1 MHRPV
6 RALIP
11 ILFAVSLVS
20 LVAVLTVRRAEP
32 VPLYAART
40 GLMCASCH
48 FDPNGGGPRNEFGFN
63 FAKQRHDLT
72 PEDSTSQWGRL
83 ALVNRVGDSFPLYF
97 GVNQRFMA
105 LANTTVKSDSLDRA
119 GFYSMETAL
128 YVTFQ
133 PHPRLTLVYSR
144 DGFESG
150 SMTQD
155 AFGMISGFGWNGY
168 LKAGRFR
175 TPFGLRLDDH
185 TVATR
190 NSFLDF
196 QSPPLEPGFLPYDP
210 RFPDEGLEYGVTKGD
225 WFGRASLTNGR
236 SNALGG
242 SGGPFAAAW
251 TGKLGYNRSAFQV
264 AGSFY
269 DDYYKSG
276 LSLYGYKRTT
286 RWGAYGLTHWKK
298 LAFLG
303 ELDAGTDEVPSG
315 VKVNK
320 WAGFVETDYAPVR
333 WTNFRLRYDAL
344 SLANLGDPVIR
355 DQGQYQRWSLEGEFV
370 PVPFAEIRWAL
381 RYIDPKL
388 GTDPNTGESIPNE
401 RQAFVQFH
409 FSY

>member
-1 MHRPV
+1 MRRPV

-11 ILFAVSLVS
+11 ILFAVSLIS
-20 LVAVLTVRRAEP
+20 LVSVFLTRRAEP

-72 PEDSTSQWGRL
+72 PEDSTSQWANL

-105 LANTTVKSDSLDRA
+105 LANTTAKSDSLDRA
-119 GFYSMETAL
+119 GFFSMETAL

-155 AFGMISGFGWNGY
+155 AFGMISGFGWDGY

-196 QSPPLEPGFLPYDP
+196 QQATAPEPGFLPYDP
-210 RFPDEGLEYGVTKGD
+210 RFPDEGLEYGVTKGN
-225 WFGRASLTNGR
+225 WFGRASLTNGN
-236 SNALGG
+236 SNVLAGQY
-242 SGGPFAAAW
+242 SAAW

-264 AGSFY
+264 AASVY
-269 DDYYKSG
+269 DDYYKNGS
-276 LSLYGYKRTT
+276 SLYGYKRTT
-286 RWGAYGLTHWKK
+286 RWGGYGLTHWKK

-303 ELDAGTDEVPSG
+303 ELDAGTDEIPG
-315 VKVNK
+315 GPKVNK

-333 WTNFRLRYDAL
+333 WTNVRVRYDAV
-344 SLANLGDPVIR
+344 SLDRGGVLVPA
-355 DQGQYQRWSLEGEFV
+355 DQGSFSRWALEGEFV

-388 GTDPNTGESIPNE
+388 GTDPTSGATIPNE

>member
-1 MHRPV
+1 MRRPV

-11 ILFAVSLVS
+11 ILFTTTLVS
-20 LVAVLTVRRAEP
+20 LFSARRAQP

-72 PEDSTSQWGRL
+72 PEDSTSQWANL

-105 LANTTVKSDSLDRA
+105 LANTTVKTDSLDRA

-150 SMTQD
+150 SVTQD

-175 TPFGLRLDDH
+175 TPFGLRMDDH

-210 RFPDEGLEYGVTKGD
+210 RLPDEGLEYGVMKGN
-225 WFGRASLTNGR
+225 WFGRTSLTNGN
-236 SNALGG
+236 SHVLGG
-242 SGGPFAAAW
+242 IGGQYSAAW
-251 TGKLGYNRSAFQV
+251 TAKLGYNRSAFQ
-264 AGSFY
+264 AAASFY
-269 DDYYKSG
+269 DDYYKNG

-286 RWGAYGLTHWKK
+286 RWGAYGLTHWRK

-303 ELDAGTDEVPSG
+303 ELDAGTDMDPSG
-315 VKVNK
+315 VNVNK

-333 WTNFRLRYDAL
+333 WTNVRLRYDAL
-344 SLANLGDPVIR
+344 SLANFGDPVIR
-355 DQGQYQRWSLEGEFV
+355 DLGQYQRWSLEGEFV

-381 RYIDPKL
+381 RMIDPKL
-388 GTDPNTGESIPNE
+388 GTDPNTLQPIPNE
-401 RQAFVQFH
+401 RQMFVQFH